1 MKKKVLIILAI
12 IVVIGA
18 VIAGSMFSKGKS
30 GAEVEVEICKQGD
43 VAPTVTAEGLI
54 SAKVTVNISSQV
66 MGEILRIHFVEGDP
80 VKKGDILVEL
90 NPDTYERD
98 VASSRANVLA
108 LEAASRQAGI
118 TLKQRERD
126 WVRAQ
131 DLYQQKIYS
140 DQQLDDARL
149 AHDSAKSSADQ
160 TKAQVQQARAS
171 LQRSQDY
178 LQKTILRSP
187 VDAVVTAVNVKEGE
201 QAIIG
206 TMNNPG
212 TVLITVS
219 DLSEIITEI
228 QVDEVDLP
236 RLALE
241 QEAVITV
248 DALGGKQYDGKV
260 IEIGASAHGSA
271 GGVQANI
278 RQFTVKV
285 AVTESDEKLRPGITA
300 RVKLFADKR
309 ENVVKAPIGAIRTE
323 EEDGVDTYY
332 VFVAEKQKAVKKA
345 IKTGLS
351 DDLDTEVTEGL
362 EEGEKIIV
370 GPYRLLRTLRDG
382 DSINFKEPKPGKEEK
397 KTGEGDDKEEGKTG
411 ESDES

>member
-12 IVVIGA
+12 VVVIGIII
-18 VIAGSMFSKGKS
+18 VSSMFSKGKS
-30 GAEVEVEICKQGD
+30 GAEVEVEICELGD
-43 VAPTVTAEGLI
+43 IAPTVTAEGLI
-54 SAKVTVNISSQV
+54 SALVTVNISSQV
-66 MGEILRIHFVEGDP
+66 MGEIQRIHFKEGDP
-80 VKKGDILVEL
+80 VKKGNVLVEL

-108 LEAASRQAGI
+108 LEAVSRQAEI
-118 TLKQRERD
+118 TLQQRERD

-131 DLYQQKIYS
+131 DLFQQKIYS

-149 AHDSAKSSADQ
+149 AHDSAKYSSEQ
-160 TKAQVQQARAS
+160 TRAQVQQARAS

-236 RLALE
+236 RLALD
-241 QEAVITV
+241 QEALIIV
-248 DALGGKQYDGKV
+248 DALGGKQYKGKV
-260 IEIGASAHGSA
+260 VEIGASAHGSA

-285 AVTESDEKLRPGITA
+285 AVAEPDEKLRPGITA
-300 RVKLFADKR
+300 RVKLYAEKR

-323 EEDGVDTYY
+323 EEEGVDIFY
-332 VFVAEKQKAVKKA
+332 VFVADKQKAVKKA

-351 DDLDTEVTEGL
+351 DDLDTEITEGL
-362 EEGEKIIV
+362 EKGEKVIT

-382 DSINFKEPKPGKEEK
+382 DKIQYKEPKPDKKKEEPAESEEKEEK
-397 KTGEGDDKEEGKTG
+397 EAG